1 MNVVGS
7 RREMMEARLSETIWT
22 FIRNNI
28 KPIKILVMF
37 FYPSKFQS
45 WLGGWMTRWLKYS
58 QKWTITNIILSN
70 NTKLIKFP
78 ITAITWGRVEDHH
91 NSIFLIIIIIINISI
106 NIIILLLMN
115 LSISKRASKLKVRC
129 MKEILRQ
136 DNCHSPLQN
145 QNHHR
150 QSRNHW
156 RSSIQI
162 RSERRE
168 TNIET
173 AVKLDEAA
181 SREWHFHHQHHT
193 MYKVFFYCFA
203 LKLLSI

>member
-1 MNVVGS
+1 MY
-7 RREMMEARLSETIWT
+7 
-22 FIRNNI
+22 FILKVDDN
-28 KPIKILVMF
+28 PIKSLIDWRKMRVNECGRFKEGNDGSQIIWNNLNFQSQQRQTDHIFIIMF
-37 FYPSKFQS
+37 FPIQCFPNLHQNIWIYESEHTCNPPSPPPS
-45 WLGGWMTRWLKYS
+45 L
-58 QKWTITNIILSN
+58 
-70 NTKLIKFP
+70 P
-78 ITAITWGRVEDHH
+78 HH
-91 NSIFLIIIIIINISI
+91 
-106 NIIILLLMN
+106 
-115 LSISKRASKLKVRC
+115 
-129 MKEILRQ
+129 
-136 DNCHSPLQN
+136 
-145 QNHHR
+145 HHHH

-156 RSSIQI
+156 SSIQI